1 MRFAMPVTVYEE
13 EECVRNHPEV
23 FAAAG
28 KKALL
33 VTGRHSADRNGAAA
47 DVLSVLE
54 DCGIASARF
63 REVEEN
69 PCVETVMRAR
79 KLGLSEGADFVVGIG
94 GGSAMDAAK
103 AIALMMRHPEEGAD
117 YLYGSRDA
125 SRVSLI
131 LVPTTCGTG
140 SEVTP
145 VSVLTLPERRTK
157 ASTPHPLF
165 ADAALIDGRYLAFA
179 PEKVIRNTAIDALG
193 HLFESY
199 LNADATDYSRMC
211 VDAGLKI
218 WSRSRDVL
226 LRSAAISED
235 VTVLPAYGTESDS
248 QHMESPGCGDA
259 GQDTGAVGAD
269 EAGSTPDPDA
279 SRIYTAE
286 DYANLMR
293 ASALAGMAIAQ
304 TGTALPHGLSYP
316 ITFDLHMAHGRAV
329 GYFEAGYLAAA
340 PEEES
345 LYLLHTAGFEN
356 LAALQD
362 FYEAMCGSARIPAA
376 ELEHA
381 VDMLC
386 ENPAKLAKAPF
397 RCDREVLRRIAFW
410 PGED

>member
-1 MRFAMPVTVYEE
+1 MYGAQDVGARTQAQGERKGVKMRFSMPVTVYEE
-13 EECVRNHPEV
+13 ESCVRNHPEV

-33 VTGRHSADRNGAAA
+33 VTGRHSADRNGAAS

-54 DCGIASARF
+54 DLGIASVRF

-79 KLGLSEGADFVVGIG
+79 RLGLSEGADFVVGIG

-125 SRVSLI
+125 SRVPLI

-145 VSVLTLPERRTK
+145 VSVLTLPERKTK

-179 PEKVIRNTAIDALG
+179 PETVIRNTAMDALG

-226 LRSAAISED
+226 LHSAAIS
-235 VTVLPAYGTESDS
+235 G
-248 QHMESPGCGDA
+248 
-259 GQDTGAVGAD
+259 
-269 EAGSTPDPDA
+269 
-279 SRIYTAE
+279 

-293 ASALAGMAIAQ
+293 ASTLAGMAIAQ

-316 ITFDLHMAHGRAV
+316 ITYDLHMAHGRAV

-362 FYEAMCGSARIPAA
+362 FYEAMCGNTRIPAE

-386 ENPAKLAKAPF
+386 ENPSKLAKAPF
-397 RCDREVLRRIAFW
+397 HCDRDVLRRIAFW

>member
-1 MRFAMPVTVYEE
+1 MPVTVYEE
-13 EECVRNHPEV
+13 ESCVRNHPEV

-33 VTGRHSADRNGAAA
+33 VTGRHSADRNGAAS

-54 DCGIASARF
+54 DLGIASVRF

-79 KLGLSEGADFVVGIG
+79 RLGLSEGADFVVGIG

-125 SRVSLI
+125 SRVPLI

-145 VSVLTLPERRTK
+145 VSVLTLPERKTK

-179 PEKVIRNTAIDALG
+179 PETVIRNTAMDALG

-226 LRSAAISED
+226 LHSAAIS
-235 VTVLPAYGTESDS
+235 G
-248 QHMESPGCGDA
+248 
-259 GQDTGAVGAD
+259 
-269 EAGSTPDPDA
+269 
-279 SRIYTAE
+279 

-293 ASALAGMAIAQ
+293 ASTLAGMAIAQ

-316 ITFDLHMAHGRAV
+316 ITYDLHMAHGRAV

-362 FYEAMCGSARIPAA
+362 FYEAMCGNTRIPAE

-386 ENPAKLAKAPF
+386 ENPSKLAKAPF
-397 RCDREVLRRIAFW
+397 HCDRDVLRRIAFW

>member
-54 DCGIASARF
+54 DCGIASVRF

-125 SRVSLI
+125 SRVPLI

-235 VTVLPAYGTESDS
+235 VTVLPAHGTESDS

-316 ITFDLHMAHGRAV
+316 ITFDLHMA
-329 GYFEAGYLAAA
+329 
-340 PEEES
+340 
-345 LYLLHTAGFEN
+345 
-356 LAALQD
+356 
-362 FYEAMCGSARIPAA
+362 
-376 ELEHA
+376 
-381 VDMLC
+381 
-386 ENPAKLAKAPF
+386 
-397 RCDREVLRRIAFW
+397 DRKSVV
-410 PGED
+410 

>member
-13 EECVRNHPEV
+13 EKCVRNHPGV

-54 DCGIASARF
+54 ELGITSVRF

-69 PCVETVMRAR
+69 PCVDTVMRAR
-79 KLGLSEGADFVVGIG
+79 ELGLSKGADFVVGIG

-103 AIALMMRHPEEGAD
+103 AIALMMRHPEEDAD

-125 SRVSLI
+125 SRVPLI

-145 VSVLTLPERRTK
+145 VSVLTLPERKTK

-211 VDAGLKI
+211 VDAGLRI

-235 VTVLPAYGTESDS
+235 VTVLPAHGTETS
-248 QHMESPGCGDA
+248 GCGDA
-259 GQDTGAVGAD
+259 GQDT
-269 EAGSTPDPDA
+269 DA

-293 ASALAGMAIAQ
+293 ASTLAGMAIAQ

-340 PEEES
+340 SEEES

-397 RCDREVLRRIAFW
+397 RCDRGVLRRIAFW
-410 PGED
+410 PGEN